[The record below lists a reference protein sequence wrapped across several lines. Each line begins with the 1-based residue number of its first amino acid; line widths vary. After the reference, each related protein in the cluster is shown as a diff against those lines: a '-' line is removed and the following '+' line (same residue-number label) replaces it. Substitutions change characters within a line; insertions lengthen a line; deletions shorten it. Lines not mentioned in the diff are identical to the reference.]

1 MPSLNL
7 AELLAELAPSLR
19 VEGAQD
25 IPICNVCIDSRQ
37 AGCGSLF
44 VALRGERSDGH
55 DYVGAAFQAGATVAL
70 VERPTAAAAVIDTVQ
85 PGAPAS
91 VEPPVMVVVPDA
103 LRALQLVARGRRL
116 ARPDLRV
123 LGVTGSVGKTTTKEA
138 IAFVL
143 AQHYRTLK
151 NAGNFNNEI
160 GLPLTLMQLE
170 NHEYAVLEMGM
181 YTLGEIRALCA
192 LALPQ
197 IGVVT
202 NVGPVHLE
210 RLGTVER
217 VADAKA
223 ELVEALPEDGVAVL
237 NGDDPLVRG
246 MRARTRASVVTFG
259 LDSQND
265 VWADA
270 IVTRGLEGT
279 HFTVH
284 VREMPALRLRGGSY
298 PAQLATLG
306 SHTVMA
312 ALPAIAV
319 GLMAGLTWEE
329 IQAGLLAQGYG
340 TRLVPRAGLGGVT
353 LLDDTYNASPASVL
367 AALGVLAEAPGRR
380 LAVLGDMLEL
390 GTYEEQG
397 HRLVGERCA
406 EVVDGLIAVGTRAR
420 MIADAARHAARN
432 GLSADA
438 IWAVDDNASA
448 IQILRECVQPGD
460 TVLVKGSRSMG
471 MEAIVA
477 AFEERTA

>member
-1 MPSLNL
+1 MSSLNL
-7 AELLAELAPSLR
+7 ADLLAELAPSLR
-19 VEGAQD
+19 VEGAQH
-25 IPICNVCIDSRQ
+25 ILICNVCIDSRQ
-37 AGCGSLF
+37 AGSGSLF

-55 DYVGAAFQAGATVAL
+55 AYVGAAFQAGATVAL
-70 VERPTAAAAVIDTVQ
+70 VERPTAEGTVIDTVQ
-85 PGAPAS
+85 SCAPTS

-103 LRALQLVARGRRL
+103 LRALQQVARSRRL
-116 ARPDLRV
+116 ARPDLQV
-123 LGVTGSVGKTTTKEA
+123 VGVTGSVGKTTTKEA

-160 GLPLTLMQLE
+160 GLPLTLMQLDDQQ
-170 NHEYAVLEMGM
+170 YAVLEMGM

-210 RLGTVER
+210 RLGTIER

-237 NGDDPLVRG
+237 NGDDPLVRA
-246 MRARTRASVVTFG
+246 MQSRTAAGSVTFG
-259 LDSQND
+259 LGPQNH

-270 IVTRGLEGT
+270 IVSHGLAGT
-279 HFTVH
+279 SFTVH
-284 VREMPALRLRGGSY
+284 VRETPALSLRGGTF
-298 PAQLATLG
+298 PGQLATLG
-306 SHTVMA
+306 GHTVMA

-319 GLMAGLTWEE
+319 GFLAGMPWEE
-329 IQAGLLAQGYG
+329 IQAGLLAQGHG
-340 TRLVPRAGLGGVT
+340 ARLVPRAGLCGIT

-367 AALGVLAEAPGRR
+367 AALSVLAEVPGRR

-390 GTYEEQG
+390 GAYEEQG

-406 EVVDGLIAVGTRAR
+406 EVVDGLIAVGSRAR
-420 MIADAARHAARN
+420 LIADAARKN
-432 GLSADA
+432 LSADA
-438 IWAVDDNASA
+438 VWAVDDNASA
-448 IQILRECVQPGD
+448 IRILSEFAQAGD
-460 TVLVKGSRSMG
+460 TILIKGSRSMG